1 MEGRTRASLYV
12 LERSI
17 RHNQKIEIEISV
29 SAVAFKSCFQQD
41 LYKQLHK
48 CLQLLTINHKF
59 CILIINIG
67 VNFMLS

>member
-29 SAVAFKSCFQQD
+29 SAVAFKSCFQS
-41 LYKQLHK
+41 
-48 CLQLLTINHKF
+48 F
-59 CILIINIG
+59 
-67 VNFMLS
+67 

>member
-1 MEGRTRASLYV
+1 MDLSKDRKRSTHIVGVRESMEERTSIRLYV

-41 LYKQLHK
+41 LFK
-48 CLQLLTINHKF
+48 
-59 CILIINIG
+59 
-67 VNFMLS
+67 